1 MVASPANCW
10 RPARPSSAAWR
21 PPFSMRRASGE
32 SDSICRHQ
40 ATVSRSR
47 SASGTTSL
55 TRPQSRAVAASYWRH
70 RNHTSL
76 ARFTPM
82 VRAHRLGKAP
92 VLDLEIEHVEA
103 SDALPGHGIVAD
115 VAVVPPDLLVAARA
129 EGIGTLAGEDDGAH
143 RRVVAGDGEGVGQLE
158 ESLRP
163 ERVSDLGPGDGQLG
177 DALRHVDVDV
187 LVHTT
192 AFPRRQ
198 WRTTEPLDRIARW
211 PGDHR
216 LGQCARFGPTPVGL
230 LRS

>member
-1 MVASPANCW
+1 
-10 RPARPSSAAWR
+10 
-21 PPFSMRRASGE
+21 MRRASGE
-32 SDSICRHQ
+32 SDSICRQ
-40 ATVSRSR
+40 AGAVATVE
-47 SASGTTSL
+47 TPDL
-55 TRPQSRAVAASYWRH
+55 RAGLSEPGVVGGDGQVAHQMEDVAPADGVAG
-70 RNHTSL
+70 NHG
-76 ARFTPM
+76 
-82 VRAHRLGKAP
+82 HDRLGKAP
-92 VLDLEIEHVEA
+92 DLDLEIEHVEA

-192 AFPRRQ
+192 AFPCRQ
-198 WRTTEPLDRIARW
+198 WRTTEPLDRIDRW

-230 LRS
+230 LRCNHSTIHS